1 MASLTEHAIV
11 NVRKLIYSTYFE
23 DFDNRISTNARINND
38 DPDDGYCSDG
48 DIYSYNHTVRAK
60 RIKVFKKKYY
70 CIDNRQREQYTDSK
84 TALINIIGS
93 MTLMLKADRKT
104 NRWLI
109 SIKNSSNVLL
119 KIIKVKPPIMCL
131 IFPTMEIWI
140 FYIRISIHREL
151 AV

>member
-60 RIKVFKKKYY
+60 RIKVFKRNIIVLI
-70 CIDNRQREQYTDSK
+70 IDNV
-84 TALINIIGS
+84 N
-93 MTLMLKADRKT
+93 
-104 NRWLI
+104 
-109 SIKNSSNVLL
+109 SIQ
-119 KIIKVKPPIMCL
+119 IVKP
-131 IFPTMEIWI
+131 
-140 FYIRISIHREL
+140 H
-151 AV
+151 